1 MQKFILVCK
10 IKSAFKEYIYIPA
23 VMADA
28 TPAKTKRKV
37 VMNSTTRA
45 WMQSGCVASRLVPKA
60 IFAMISWRSNTLSV
74 RKFGIR
80 DPLSSRLKSYLLW
93 FGFASALTK
102 LYIHKSA
109 LCGLHNYCYMLL
121 LFVFYE

>member
-10 IKSAFKEYIYIPA
+10 IKSAFKEYIYIYIYIPA

-80 DPLSSRLKSYLLW
+80 DPLSSRLKSY
-93 FGFASALTK
+93 
-102 LYIHKSA
+102 
-109 LCGLHNYCYMLL
+109 
-121 LFVFYE
+121 